1 MVLCSVHACSCPWLG
16 LRRFPL
22 RGTKV
27 TADSCAKS
35 EKGNQDFLELG
46 SDKVLLT
53 QRGGRLVSTEKR
65 RAVEGRGSSLLL
77 WTTVADT
84 ILLPL
89 AVLQV
94 LSPTPS
100 SLKDRRKQW

>member
-1 MVLCSVHACSCPWLG
+1 M
-16 LRRFPL
+16 
-22 RGTKV
+22 
-27 TADSCAKS
+27 
-35 EKGNQDFLELG
+35 
-46 SDKVLLT
+46 
-53 QRGGRLVSTEKR
+53 VSTEKH